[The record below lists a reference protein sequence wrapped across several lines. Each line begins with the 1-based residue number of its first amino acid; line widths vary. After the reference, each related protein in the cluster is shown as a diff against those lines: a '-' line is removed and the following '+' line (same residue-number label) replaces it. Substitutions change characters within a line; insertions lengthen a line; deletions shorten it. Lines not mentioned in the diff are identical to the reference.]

1 MLPAHIAENIRK
13 QILYYLQSTFA
24 FRDRKVER
32 QFENFLNDPDN
43 GMFKGPWVTLISGS
57 TLRPR
62 CAMLPPC
69 P

>member
-32 QFENFLNDPDN
+32 QFDNFLNNVWEASQP
-43 GMFKGPWVTLISGS
+43 
-57 TLRPR
+57 
-62 CAMLPPC
+62 
-69 P
+69 